1 VSGVSTK
8 KAHTFVTINIMHGL
22 FFLSSVK
29 ISIELVKISI
39 ELVKISIGCCILVG
53 KVWFVR
59 VQCFCRLRSTEPYA
73 L

>member
-1 VSGVSTK
+1 VSRVPTK
-8 KAHTFVTINIMHGL
+8 KAHAFVTINIMHGL

-29 ISIELVKISI
+29 ISIES
-39 ELVKISIGCCILVG
+39 VKISIGCCILVG